1 MKKKIDWTL
10 LCICVVVTLAVGF
23 AGNLLGGNTEEIYPQ
38 LEKPPLSPPAA
49 VFSVVWTALY
59 LCLGVGIYFIAEKK
73 SEYGK
78 GTLGLYAVTLIA
90 NALWP
95 LWFRRL
101 HLYTFAAFWIG
112 AMVVLAAFLL
122 YRARRESRTAMWLFV
137 PYLVWLCFALYL
149 NVGVAVLN

>member
-1 MKKKIDWTL
+1 MKKKTDWTL
-10 LCICVVVTLAVGF
+10 LCICIVVTLAVGF
-23 AGNLLGGNTEEIYPQ
+23 AGNLLGGKTEEIYPQ

-49 VFSVVWTALY
+49 VFPVVWAILY
-59 LCLGVGIYFIAEKK
+59 LLLGIGIYFIAEKK

-78 GTLGLYAVTLIA
+78 GTLGFYAVTLAA

-112 AMVVLAAFLL
+112 AMVVLAAILI
-122 YRARRESRTAMWLFV
+122 YRSRRESKAAARLFT
-137 PYLVWLCFALYL
+137 PYLLWLCFALYL